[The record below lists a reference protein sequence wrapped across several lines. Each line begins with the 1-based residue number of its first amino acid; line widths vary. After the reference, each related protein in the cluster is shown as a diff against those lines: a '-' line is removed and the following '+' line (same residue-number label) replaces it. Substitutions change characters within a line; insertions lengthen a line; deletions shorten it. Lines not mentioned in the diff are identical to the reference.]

1 MNIKKRNFGFGAMS
15 GLFSGVAWG
24 LDTTIS
30 GLIIAMAPFVSSSK
44 AILIAPI
51 VAAFLHDIFSAMWM
65 FFLSIYKKD
74 MCRIIGL
81 FKTRSGRFVV
91 LAAIFGGPVGMM
103 AYLFAIKNIGPGYT
117 AAITA
122 MYPAA
127 GAFFSTLFL
136 KERLSKYGWMGLLL
150 SISAIIIL
158 GYNPGENQVT
168 NFVPGF
174 IAAIITV
181 IGWSLE
187 SVICAYGMKDD
198 IMPQEAL
205 AIRQITSSLI
215 YLVIVV
221 FIIRG
226 GAMAFNIAGS
236 KVGLYTA
243 LTALIGTLSYIF
255 YYTAI
260 DTIGPIKATGLNIT
274 YAIWAIVFSLLII
287 GGQVNSKLII
297 CAVMI
302 ITGTIVVARDQEAS
316 NNFAKAATSATGVE

>member
-1 MNIKKRNFGFGAMS
+1 MNKKRRNFGFGAMS

-30 GLIIAMAPFVSSSK
+30 GLILAMAPFVATPR

-51 VAAFLHDIFSAMWM
+51 VAAFLHDSFSAIWM
-65 FFLSIYKKD
+65 FCLSVYKKD
-74 MCRIIGL
+74 MRRIIGL
-81 FKTRSGRFVV
+81 FNTRSGRFVV

-127 GAFFSTLFL
+127 GAFFSTIFL
-136 KERLSKYGWMGLLL
+136 KERLSKFGWLGLLL
-150 SISAIIIL
+150 SISAIILL

-168 NFVPGF
+168 NFLPGF
-174 IAAIITV
+174 IAALITV
-181 IGWSLE
+181 VGWSLE

-205 AIRQITSSLI
+205 AIRQITSSII

-226 GAMAFNIAGS
+226 GYMAFSIAGS
-236 KVGLYTA
+236 KTGLFTA
-243 LTALIGTLSYIF
+243 LTALVGTLSYIF

-274 YAIWAIVFSLLII
+274 YSIWAIVFSLLII
-287 GGQVNSKLII
+287 GGQVNAKLII
-297 CAVMI
+297 CALMI
-302 ITGTIVVARDQEAS
+302 IAGTIIVARDQEAS
-316 NNFAKAATSATGVE
+316 NSFTQATVSATGVE